1 MECHATHYSCRKTLQ
16 TISLLSYLA
25 SYKGIWGPHLVIVP
39 TSVIINW
46 ETELKRFSPALKVL
60 CYYGS
65 AKRRKELRTGWTKA
79 NWYHVVVTSYQLAVQ
94 DSFAFKRKKWYYMIL
109 DEAHNIKNF
118 QSQRWQTLISFNSQR
133 RLLLTGTPLQNNLTE
148 LWSLL
153 HFLMP
158 HVFRSRKEFSYWF
171 SNPMNNIIEG
181 NSQRSDELISR
192 LHEIIRPFVLRRL
205 KKDVETQLPGKYEH
219 IVKCPM
225 SRRQQFLYEEFMAR
239 SSTRQVLKKG
249 GNFMGMMNVLMQ
261 LRKVC
266 NHPDLFEP
274 RAVVTPFAMSGIDY
288 LVPKIVLS
296 DQETDYGTTVSDPL
310 GLPLWCGSNGL
321 ACPSVCLDH
330 DSLIAS
336 QLLFLRTPTHL
347 FTASIDDGSV
357 DEPLPH
363 EGIGEGLAR
372 HLKKNWQLEQ
382 QRKVDVKALQSRI
395 NTQRCESSPFCF
407 PRRLQ
412 RSVTLGTLPM
422 DRYLGDFVHNREIV
436 STPQQLLAMRKS
448 VQERMEGADDLIKK
462 FIFCVPKAGAARPRI
477 GATSCKEKLPP
488 SLNAM
493 LLEPVEEFLGP
504 FQKAPARLSSFFP
517 DKRLVQFDAGKLQ
530 SLSSLLYGLKRGGHR
545 ALIFTQMS
553 KMLDVLE
560 TFLNLNGHTYLRL
573 DGSTGVDRRQ
583 RLMDKFNNDEKV
595 FCFILSTRSGGLGI
609 NLTGADTVIFYDS
622 DWNPAMDVSGS
633 VHRGCDLATCIQCA
647 YNSFSLLYLRRRR
660 KIARTELGRL
670 VMSTSTD

>member
-1 MECHATHYSCRKTLQ
+1 M
-16 TISLLSYLA
+16 
-25 SYKGIWGPHLVIVP
+25 VIVP

-46 ETELKRFSPALKVL
+46 ETELKRFCPALKVL

-65 AKRRKELRTGWTKA
+65 AKRRKELRTGWTKT
-79 NWYHVVVTSYQLAVQ
+79 NWYHVVITSYQLAVQ

-192 LHEIIRPFVLRRL
+192 LHEIIRPFVIRRL

-219 IVKCPM
+219 IVKCQM
-225 SRRQQFLYEEFMAR
+225 SRRQMFLYEEFMAR
-239 SSTRQVLKKG
+239 SSTRQALKKG

-274 RAVVTPFAMSGIDY
+274 RAVITPFAMNGIDA
-288 LVPKIVLS
+288 VFPKKIFECLER
-296 DQETDYGTTVSDPL
+296 DRWLTVSD
-310 GLPLWCGSNGL
+310 GMIASLWCGSTGL
-321 ACPSVCLDH
+321 SCPILCLDH
-330 DSLIAS
+330 NQLIAE
-336 QLLFLRTPTHL
+336 QLSRLRTPL
-347 FTASIDDGSV
+347 QVFTESGIDAIIN
-357 DEPLPH
+357 EPIPDK
-363 EGIGEGLAR
+363 GMGEGLAR
-372 HLKKNWQLEQ
+372 HLREIWESE
-382 QRKVDVKALQSRI
+382 RKRKYNVKASQYRI
-395 NTQRCESSPFCF
+395 NERRCKAPSFLYPVSLQLAVSLDTNPLDCSS
-407 PRRLQ
+407 
-412 RSVTLGTLPM
+412 
-422 DRYLGDFVHNREIV
+422 DDFGHYNAVA
-436 STPQQLLAMRKS
+436 STPQQLLEMKRSLQDRSDEAEDM
-448 VQERMEGADDLIKK
+448 IKK
-462 FIFCVPKAGAARPRI
+462 FVFCVPKAGASRPKVDPR
-477 GATSCKEKLPP
+477 SSKEKWVP
-488 SLNAM
+488 SVAEM
-493 LLEPVEEFLGP
+493 LLEPVEEFLRP
-504 FQKAPARLSSFFP
+504 FQNAQARLSSFFP

-530 SLSSLLYGLKRGGHR
+530 TLSSLLHELKRGGHR

-553 KMLDVLE
+553 KMLDILE
-560 TFLNLNGHTYLRL
+560 AFLNLNGHTYLRL
-573 DGSTGVDRRQ
+573 DGSTGVERRQ

-609 NLTGADTVIFYDS
+609 NLTGADSVIFYDS
-622 DWNPAMDVSGS
+622 DWNPAMDVSWNWVCG
-633 VHRGCDLATCIQCA
+633 
-647 YNSFSLLYLRRRR
+647 Y
-660 KIARTELGRL
+660 
-670 VMSTSTD
+670 